1 MSIRRSV
8 EQLKRNVNFAL
19 RKGQDSF
26 ALGTDTERKVI
37 EKINATEV
45 TISNARMIQGVR

>member
-8 EQLKRNVNFAL
+8 EQPKRNASFAL
-19 RKGQDSF
+19 RKGQDLF

-37 EKINATEV
+37 EKINVVEV
-45 TISNARMIQGVR
+45 TISNARMIQGAK